1 MNTLQIVSVVVWM
14 LTLLGSL
21 IYYVYR
27 EFRFDDDY
35 ESEIESLKALL
46 FMCTA
51 AIMLTMLLR

>member
-1 MNTLQIVSVVVWM
+1 MNTIQIISVVVWM

-35 ESEIESLKALL
+35 ESEIEGLKALL